1 MRSTIKMG
9 PRTMRLRR
17 ARRRDAISAQIS
29 QAAGYAAQIQQQ
41 STELIEANFAAMARA
56 SIVGM
61 NPLARNDPPEA
72 PDAGVAQLYAPKKPT
87 PPGPPAA
94 VNVLRDGYHGS
105 CTASGSVEVK
115 WRGLE
120 NGDAFAE
127 RAAQLIEFALLPF
140 GVVSKP

>member
-9 PRTMRLRR
+9 PRTMGLRR

-41 STELIEANFAAMARA
+41 STERIEANFAAMARA

-87 PPGPPAA
+87 PPGLSRTCGTNRQPVANGFRPQ
-94 VNVLRDGYHGS
+94 NS
-105 CTASGSVEVK
+105 QTTSGSPRYHPT
-115 WRGLE
+115 WQR
-120 NGDAFAE
+120 
-127 RAAQLIEFALLPF
+127 R
-140 GVVSKP
+140 